1 MSALSRRHHGGDR
14 QHHAAHGLPAGSG
27 HIVTQERRSN
37 RASPKRPPGR
47 GGDACAASA
56 IGVPARGPNSQIQA
70 TLTARKFGWH
80 GEWRQAA
87 TRTLAN
93 CLNFGVQTHNLTGG
107 DYLGWASE
115 PFDRRERSQVR
126 NERRDLVRR
135 GALDL
140 IQAFAQLRFDCGI
153 PRRARRVVMPTGMP
167 LT

>member
-27 HIVTQERRSN
+27 HIVTHERRSN

-56 IGVPARGPNSQIQA
+56 IGVPARGPNRQIQA

-80 GEWRQAA
+80 GEWLQAA

-93 CLNFGVQTHNLTGG
+93 CLNFGVQLTISPEVIT
-107 DYLGWASE
+107 L
-115 PFDRRERSQVR
+115 
-126 NERRDLVRR
+126 
-135 GALDL
+135 
-140 IQAFAQLRFDCGI
+140 
-153 PRRARRVVMPTGMP
+153 
-167 LT
+167 